1 MEYKLLVRD
10 CLSVWRKVKIIR
22 LSGVD
27 TILKPR
33 LLDDNYTFL
42 DKDKHIVYST
52 PALNII
58 SIELINNKKE
68 KENE

>member
-10 CLSVWRKVKIIR
+10 RFSLWRMTKEVR

-27 TILKPR
+27 TILKPG

-52 PALNII
+52 PALNVI
-58 SIELINNKKE
+58 SIELINNE
-68 KENE
+68 KESGNE

>member
-1 MEYKLLVRD
+1 MNYKITIQD
-10 CLSVWRKVKIIR
+10 NFTVWRARKTVY
-22 LSGVD
+22 LSEVD

-33 LLDDNYTFL
+33 RLDDSYTFL
-42 DKDKHIVYST
+42 NEDKKVIYIT
-52 PALNII
+52 PALNVV